1 MFKGQAS
8 LFCLVLSAMSG
19 KQISVDSLF
28 GRQTNQE
35 EMDDADKFLEEEFNG

>member
-19 KQISVDSLF
+19 KQISVNSLF
-28 GRQTNQE
+28 GRQSEQE
-35 EMDDADKFLEEEFNG
+35 EMDDLDRFLEEEFNG